1 MTALAKKTRRKLRF
15 APDPSQHAEID
26 FNLNRKNFEGELPA
40 LIFNE
45 SYSGCCVVMMKEK
58 RLKVGGHFKVKVGL
72 LAPLLG
78 EVRWINELD
87 DHFVKLGIEFLE

>member
-58 RLKVGGHFKVKVGL
+58 RLKVADTSKSRLAFWLHSWVKFGGSMSSMTIL
-72 LAPLLG
+72 
-78 EVRWINELD
+78 
-87 DHFVKLGIEFLE
+87 